1 MKKHSFLFLTIIL
14 CSAAVSAQNILS
26 VSIYS
31 RENNEPLIGAT
42 IQLQGSSIGG
52 ATNVNGDV
60 RVTDIPNGEHVFIVS
75 FIGFKKQKITITF
88 PRLDEAPLR
97 ILMEAEHEELEE
109 VIITTTRSSRN
120 IQNIPTRVE
129 YIGGEEL
136 EEKITMQP
144 GNIRMVLSEST
155 GIQTQQTS
163 ISSANATIRIQGL
176 DGRYT
181 QILKDGFPLYSGFSG
196 GLSIM
201 QIPPLDLKQVDLIK
215 GSASTLYG
223 GGAIAGLVNLISKQ
237 PTEER
242 ELTLL
247 ANGTTAR
254 GLDLS
259 TYYSQKFD
267 KVGLTFFASNNY
279 NKEYDPA
286 DIGFSAIPNFT
297 RYTINPRLFFYLNDH
312 STLMV
317 GVNAAFENRLGGDM
331 EVIKGKANDAHTY
344 FEKNKTNRLST
355 QITYSQKLGD
365 NKTVEIKN
373 SINSFAREIK
383 QQDYFFGGDQF
394 SSFSEITY
402 AVNKTKTDWVIG
414 ANLWTDQFSE
424 DNATLEERRD
434 YQSTTV
440 GAFVQNVW
448 TANDWLSLETGL
460 RLDYATVS
468 ADKNGSLKDV
478 FALPRVSA
486 LFHLSPKLTSRVGGG
501 LGYKTPNIFTEKA
514 EEQVFDQV
522 RPMNFSTTKSEQSY
536 GANVDF
542 NFQTPIGD
550 NWTLSINQL
559 FFYTNLQKPLE
570 FNTDSLENG
579 VYYFENANGHIDAVG
594 TETNLKIGY
603 KDFKLFFGYTFVD
616 AQNHFDGVSQVIP
629 LTAKHRINSMLMYE
643 VEEKWRLGF
652 ESFYFSAQRLSTG
665 YVTTDYW
672 IVGFSAQRIWEHFSL
687 FINFENFTDTR
698 QTKFGSIY
706 TGPII
711 DPQFSEIY
719 APVDGFVANMGF
731 ILKL

>member
-1 MKKHSFLFLTIIL
+1 MKKYCLLFLTIIL
-14 CSAAVSAQNILS
+14 CSATVSAQNILS
-26 VSIYS
+26 VSIYN
-31 RENNEPLIGAT
+31 RENNEPLMGAT

-52 ATNVNGDV
+52 VTNADGEVKV
-60 RVTDIPNGEHVFIVS
+60 KDIPNGEHVFVIS
-75 FIGFKKQKITITF
+75 FIGFKKQKISITF
-88 PRLDEAPLR
+88 PRLDETPLQ
-97 ILMEAEHEELEE
+97 ILMEPEHEELEE

-163 ISSANATIRIQGL
+163 ASSANTTIRIQGL

-215 GSASTLYG
+215 VSASTLYG

-242 ELTLL
+242 ELTVL
-247 ANGTTAR
+247 ANGTSAM

-259 TYYSQKFD
+259 THYSQKFD
-267 KVGLTFFASNNY
+267 KVGLTLYASNNY

-297 RYTINPRLFFYLNDH
+297 RYTINPRLFFYLTDR

-317 GVNAAFENRLGGDM
+317 GLNAAFENRLGGDM
-331 EVIKGKANDAHTY
+331 EVIKGNADEGHTY
-344 FEKNKTNRLST
+344 FEKSKTNRLST
-355 QITYSQKLGD
+355 QISYSQKLRD
-365 NKTVEIKN
+365 NKTFEIKN

-383 QQDYFFGGDQF
+383 QQDYFFGGNQL

-402 AVNKTKTDWVIG
+402 GVNKTKFDWVLG
-414 ANLWTDQFSE
+414 ANLWTDLFRE
-424 DNATLEERRD
+424 DNTNLDERRD
-434 YQSTTV
+434 YQSTTA

-460 RLDYATVS
+460 RVDYATVS
-468 ADKNGSLKDV
+468 ADKHGSLQDV

-486 LFHLSPKLTSRVGGG
+486 LFHLSPKFTSRVGGG

-514 EEQVFDQV
+514 EEQVFNQV
-522 RPMNFSTTKSEQSY
+522 RPMNFSTTKSERSY

-542 NFQTPIGD
+542 NYQTSIGD

-559 FFYTNLQKPLE
+559 FFYTNVQKPLE

-579 VYYFENANGHIDAVG
+579 VYYFENANGHIDAMG
-594 TETNLKIGY
+594 IESNLKIGY

-616 AQNHFDGVSQVIP
+616 AQNHFDGVS
-629 LTAKHRINSMLMYE
+629 
-643 VEEKWRLGF
+643 
-652 ESFYFSAQRLSTG
+652 G
-665 YVTTDYW
+665 YSVN
-672 IVGFSAQRIWEHFSL
+672 G
-687 FINFENFTDTR
+687 
-698 QTKFGSIY
+698 
-706 TGPII
+706 
-711 DPQFSEIY
+711 
-719 APVDGFVANMGF
+719 
-731 ILKL
+731 